1 MDENDREDMN
11 IIFFCVG
18 GGGVSDEN
26 YWIGEN

>member
-18 GGGVSDEN
+18 GGVSDEN